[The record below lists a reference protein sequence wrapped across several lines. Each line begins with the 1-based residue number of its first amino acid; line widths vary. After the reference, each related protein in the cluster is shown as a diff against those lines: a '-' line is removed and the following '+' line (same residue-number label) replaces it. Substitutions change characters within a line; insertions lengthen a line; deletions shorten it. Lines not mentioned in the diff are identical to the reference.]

1 MIRARIRVVSGSCI
15 LASLVVLWVIV
26 DQGNSSVTAA
36 LTLLGWWPISVSDV
50 ARSLLLTAILFI
62 GPLYERGIVEG
73 EWRSWFRRSKISESL
88 GGWIGW
94 RNYVAVSIIVVK
106 VYHLSFSFFFSS
118 KMQVLG
124 PNRY

>member
-1 MIRARIRVVSGSCI
+1 MIRARIRAVSGSCI

-26 DQGNSSVTAA
+26 DQGNSSFAAA

-94 RNYVAVSIIVVK
+94 RNYVAVSTTLCPI
-106 VYHLSFSFFFSS
+106 YLLCLLFLR

-124 PNRY
+124 PNWY